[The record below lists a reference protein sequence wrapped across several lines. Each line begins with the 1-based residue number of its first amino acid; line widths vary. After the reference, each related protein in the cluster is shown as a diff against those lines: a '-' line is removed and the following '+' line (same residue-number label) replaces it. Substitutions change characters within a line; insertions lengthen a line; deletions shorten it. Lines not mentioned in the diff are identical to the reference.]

1 MYCKNSQGRNPLNS
15 LGHFLKIDDFINSF
29 WLNLTFRLGWFVNNK
44 VFLNYFDFVLT
55 SKRHL
60 VTFFCN
66 RLDAPHHFLM
76 NTLAQH
82 QFWHEKCE
90 HHLSN
95 IPCNLDFQN
104 RACSKSWY
112 FFSKS
117 RQTNLIDLFAPS
129 WDYQLFF

>member
-1 MYCKNSQGRNPLNS
+1 MLQTSY
-15 LGHFLKIDDFINSF
+15 
-29 WLNLTFRLGWFVNNK
+29 WFVDNK
-44 VFLNYFDFVLT
+44 VFLNHFDFVPT
-55 SKRHL
+55 SKHHL

-95 IPCNLDFQN
+95 IPCNLDSVIGHAVN
-104 RACSKSWY
+104 LDI

-117 RQTNLIDLFAPS
+117 RQTNLNYFFAPS
-129 WDYQLFF
+129 CGYQLFF